1 MGEVM
6 FETSSELLADGTRLV
21 RVRGELDLA
30 TAPELER
37 ALEPNGDGDG
47 RIVVDLSECTFIDST
62 GLKILVDADRRRGH
76 DLLIVANGMAV
87 RRTFEVSGLDGHLTL
102 HSSIESALT
111 SSTPAEGKQPT
122 TGAMVR
128 LLVQAPDP
136 DSALSLVDE
145 LQGLRCELLPGEDE
159 RCEVQVELGDG
170 RRQQVNPALD
180 AVERWLT
187 RVGISATRVKLGDQT
202 YVVERRSDV
211 LARSQGNGGR
221 VVRN

>member
-1 MGEVM
+1 M
-6 FETSSELLADGTRLV
+6 FETSSELLADRTRLV
-21 RVRGELDLA
+21 RIRGELDLA

-62 GLKILVDADRRRGH
+62 GLKILVDADRRCGH
-76 DLLIVANGMAV
+76 ALLIVANGMAV
-87 RRTFEVSGLDGHLTL
+87 RRTFELSGLDGHLRL

-111 SSTPAEGKQPT
+111 SSTSAEGKQPA

-128 LLVQAPDP
+128 LLVEAPDA

-145 LQGLRCELLPGEDE
+145 LEGLRCELLPGEDE
-159 RCEVQVELGDG
+159 RCEVQVDLGNG
-170 RRQQVNPALD
+170 RGQQVNPALD

-187 RVGISATRVKLGDQT
+187 RTGIVATRVKLGDQT
-202 YVVERRSDV
+202 YVVERGSEA
-211 LARSQGNGGR
+211 LARSGVDGGR
-221 VVRN
+221 FATN